1 MNTFQSNENHE
12 RITSIIEDLL
22 RVHIEDIL
30 PKGKKKIVL
39 NRLRWVLTDFGLS
52 HFKLP
57 EMPVMEYVII
67 ASCLEEHITSEN
79 LLDIIAFY
87 RILAA
92 RNILKL
98 LNRAYKFNNAVKQF
112 LDLRFE
118 DFLSVIEDDD
128 NMMGLIEL
136 DNLLQKLFLAPSDKI
151 KTIVEVMS
159 IHIEPIT
166 MLFERK
172 GDICEVIT
180 EGTKEECAILDA
192 YELYHFIFPFC
203 FSLECPLL
211 FSKERL
217 SKKYNTVKF
226 GNDNDNLF
234 VKNVR
239 EWRER
244 SGKYEA

>member
-1 MNTFQSNENHE
+1 MISEE
-12 RITSIIEDLL
+12 RIRSAFLELAAIDSESYREKAI
-22 RVHIEDIL
+22 
-30 PKGKKKIVL
+30 GKAVTA
-39 NRLRWVLTDFGLS
+39 RLRALGL
-52 HFKLP
+52 
-57 EMPVMEYVII
+57 
-67 ASCLEEHITSEN
+67 
-79 LLDIIAFY
+79 
-87 RILAA
+87 
-92 RNILKL
+92 
-98 LNRAYKFNNAVKQF
+98 
-112 LDLRFE
+112 
-118 DFLSVIEDDD
+118 
-128 NMMGLIEL
+128 
-136 DNLLQKLFLAPSDKI
+136 
-151 KTIVEVMS
+151 
-159 IHIEPIT
+159 
-166 MLFERK
+166 
-172 GDICEVIT
+172 EVIT